1 MDKELALQTMM
12 LLSALESWGFA
23 TKERIPDY
31 LLEDIEKVQD
41 RLKDIVL
48 GQNESENFHRIAAE
62 QLMRYGPNEGR
73 F

>member
-41 RLKDIVL
+41 QLRVIVL
-48 GQNESENFHRIAAE
+48 SPQVAQVQQWDSGTV
-62 QLMRYGPNEGR
+62 YGPGIKRE